1 MGERIHPLRLI
12 RISLYTSPNSFIQV
26 AMSPTLERIR
36 LARAIEEVEIRILT
50 DSNVQDGR
58 VIGEAGFAAL
68 VIVRYDDTSEFQF
81 LFDTA
86 GGTPALEYN
95 VHLMKERFNR
105 DLSGIELIV
114 LSHGHWDHV
123 AGVLKVMDMLGRPVP
138 VLCHPDALLHKVFTA
153 ENGKKYEIGI
163 HEYYNV
169 SELES
174 RTKTIR
180 VTEPYELADGIM
192 TTGVVPR
199 TNSFEKLT
207 GSLLKITTDR
217 EGTVVSDTIEDDLSV
232 IFHLKDGNVVILTG
246 CCHSGVVNTVEHV
259 ASLTGS
265 SSITGIV
272 GGLHLHDAS
281 KERLAF
287 TVESLR
293 QYPLSTIGA
302 CHCTGLRGRA
312 ALMYAFKDVFKDVDA
327 ASVLKF
333 KAELKF

>member
-1 MGERIHPLRLI
+1 
-12 RISLYTSPNSFIQV
+12 
-26 AMSPTLERIR
+26 
-36 LARAIEEVEIRILT
+36 LARAIEEVEIRILA
-50 DSNVQDGR
+50 DSNVQTDR
-58 VIGEAGFAAL
+58 VIVIGEAGFAAL
-68 VIVRYDDTSEFQF
+68 VAVRYDDASEFQF

-86 GGTPALEYN
+86 GGTPALEHN
-95 VHLMKERFNR
+95 VRLMKKRFNR

-153 ENGKKYEIGI
+153 KSGKKYEIGI

-174 RTKTIR
+174 RTKIIR
-180 VTEPYELADGIM
+180 ATEPYEVADGVM

-199 TNSFEKLT
+199 TNDFEKLT
-207 GSLLKITTDR
+207 GDLLKITTER
-217 EGTVVSDTIEDDLSV
+217 EGKVVSDVIEDDLSV
-232 IFHLKDGNVVILTG
+232 IFHMKDGNVVILTG

-259 ASLTGS
+259 VSLTGS

-293 QYPLSTIGA
+293 QYPLSTIGP

-312 ALMYAFKDVFKDVDA
+312 ALMYAFEDVFKDVDA
-327 ASVLKF
+327 ASVIKF
-333 KAELKF
+333 EAETT